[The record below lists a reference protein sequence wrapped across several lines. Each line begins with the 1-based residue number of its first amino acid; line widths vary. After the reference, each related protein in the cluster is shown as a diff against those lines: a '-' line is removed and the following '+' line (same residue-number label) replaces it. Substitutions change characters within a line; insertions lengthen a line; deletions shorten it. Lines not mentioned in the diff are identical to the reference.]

1 MVLSLRVED
10 MLDGATNFRSW
21 TTKILLILD
30 ENEIQNDVKE
40 NVSKL

>member
-1 MVLSLRVED
+1 M
-10 MLDGATNFRSW
+10 MDGATNFRSW

-30 ENEIQNDVKE
+30 ENEIENDVEE